1 MSMIEVKDRI
11 PTYPGRVKLVPV
23 VGQPNTYDMVRADE
37 PIEVG
42 TPINRAL
49 FKAFIDE
56 MNAIRQQ
63 INDKIFEMAQRV
75 EVGNLADGAVFGL
88 YENGVLIPYVKLQN
102 GYENSE
108 RVLVIRRDI
117 THLAALYT
125 ASQQRYS
132 TSDLDAWLNE
142 EFIQRFD
149 VGTRSV
155 ISEVNIETMLNDWEQ
170 EYVLRKVFLLS
181 SAEYQVDVRDTYT
194 LGSAVA
200 VFNSNDRRIAMYD
213 GTPSAYHTRT
223 NLPYYDTTVVIGADG
238 IGVADAINVVAGIRP
253 ALTLPASFEV
263 TAGVPSTEN
272 VMVTAE
278 VL

>member
-1 MSMIEVKDRI
+1 MIEVKDRI
-11 PTYPGRVKLVPV
+11 PTYPGRVKLIPV
-23 VGQPNTYDMVRADE
+23 AGQANTYDLVRADE
-37 PIEVG
+37 PIEEG

-49 FKAFIDE
+49 FQSLSSDISALLE
-56 MNAIRQQ
+56 QLNGRL
-63 INDKIFEMAQRV
+63 FEMSQRV
-75 EVGNLADGAVFGL
+75 RVGDLFDGAIFGL
-88 YENGVLIPYVKLQN
+88 YENGVLVPYIKLQN

-155 ISEVNIETMLNDWEQ
+155 ISEVDIETMLNDWDQ

-223 NLPYYDTTVVIGADG
+223 NIPYYDTTVVIGADG

-272 VMVTAE
+272 VMATAE
-278 VL
+278 VI